1 MVFAVSNLQVTIQL
15 YETYSPAMQALFE
28 GMSGEEY
35 LQNVAAQYLSDW
47 MVNFNDPKLTL
58 QGLLPILV
66 PQSQFLIGRVWGFTG
81 PGGSCLKLK
90 TNKYTKN
97 NFLFWECFQF
107 AFWRSKPTTNVDHWL
122 LSSAIYPSLED

>member
-47 MVNFNDPKLTL
+47 MVDFNDPKLTL

-66 PQSQFLIGRVWGFTG
+66 PQSQFLIGRVWGG
-81 PGGSCLKLK
+81 
-90 TNKYTKN
+90 
-97 NFLFWECFQF
+97 
-107 AFWRSKPTTNVDHWL
+107 L
-122 LSSAIYPSLED
+122 LGQEGVA